1 MASSYAEWKRG
12 MSELDSL
19 IAVTGANILVMR
31 KLDGIAEFEIK
42 LLLNPPR
49 NGEIAPE
56 LEDYFDRLSTKL
68 FGITRDDTYFKFPS
82 NFDSL
87 IEGTEERWRIQSGA
101 NEYEDQFVT
110 DHNADDEA
118 VSTLLILG
126 VDFRDDRGDPLRCTK
141 LFGRQVTAAV
151 MKIMGR
157 LPDAET
163 LGLKSWERKLEKDAQ
178 LHLARKG
185 KR

>member
-1 MASSYAEWKRG
+1 MASTYTEWKLG
-12 MSELDSL
+12 MSELDSM
-19 IAVTGANILVMR
+19 IAKTGTNVLVMR
-31 KLDGIAEFEIK
+31 KCDGIVEFETK

-49 NGEIAPE
+49 NSEIPPA
-56 LEDYFDRLSTKL
+56 LEDYFDRLSTNL
-68 FGITRDDTYFKFPS
+68 FGITRDDTRFKFPS

-87 IEGTEERWRIQSGA
+87 IEGTEEWWRIQSIA
-101 NEYEDQFVT
+101 DEYEDQFVT
-110 DHNADDEA
+110 DYSADDEA

-151 MKIMGR
+151 LKIAGR
-157 LPDAET
+157 LPDADA
-163 LGLKSWERKLEKDAQ
+163 LGLKSWENKLKKDAQ

>member
-1 MASSYAEWKRG
+1 MASSYAEWKRR
-12 MSELDSL
+12 MSELDAL
-19 IAVTGANILVMR
+19 IAQRGAYILVIR
-31 KLDGIAEFEIK
+31 KLRGIAEFESK

-49 NGEIAPE
+49 NGEVVPE
-56 LEDYFDRLSTKL
+56 LEEYFDRLSSNL
-68 FGITRDDTYFKFPS
+68 FGITRDDTRFKYPS
-82 NFDSL
+82 NFENL
-87 IEGTEERWRIQSGA
+87 IEETAEWCSIQVGA
-101 NEYEDQFVT
+101 KEYEDQFVT
-110 DHNADDEA
+110 EYSADDEA

-151 MKIMGR
+151 LKIMGG
-157 LPDAET
+157 LPDADA